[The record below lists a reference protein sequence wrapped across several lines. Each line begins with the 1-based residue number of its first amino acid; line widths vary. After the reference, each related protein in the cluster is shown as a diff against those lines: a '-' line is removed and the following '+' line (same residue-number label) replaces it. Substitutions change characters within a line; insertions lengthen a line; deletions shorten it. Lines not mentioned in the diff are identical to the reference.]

1 VHTSHNTIPTATV
14 PTARTRQLQENLLTH
29 LAKGREWATPGIE
42 AALHRALTGMDSG
55 LEAASPR
62 IQASLRTIVDELA
75 GGVEAMT
82 PRIHDR
88 ISRITQANH
97 PAPDP
102 GAESGRPSRNP
113 WLIAGI
119 LAAAALCGAT
129 LWRLLRPAGEPSVE
143 PPPEQAPEEQAP
155 ETGAVPD
162 DPAASQSSIPS

>member
-1 VHTSHNTIPTATV
+1 MHTSHNTIPTARV
-14 PTARTRQLQENLLTH
+14 RQLQENLRTH

-62 IQASLRTIVDELA
+62 IQASLRTIADELA
-75 GGVEAMT
+75 GGVETVT
-82 PRIHDR
+82 PRLHDR
-88 ISRITQANH
+88 ITRITQASS
-97 PAPDP
+97 PAPDLA
-102 GAESGRPSRNP
+102 AELARSGRPSRKP

-129 LWRLLRPAGEPSVE
+129 LWRALRPAGEPPVE
-143 PPPEQAPEEQAP
+143 PPPEQTPEDQAP

-162 DPAASQSSIPS
+162 DPAAPQSSIPI